1 MAGAVAGAGAGA
13 ALDIA
18 PEVAPEGAAAGDAAW
33 AAAADA
39 MAKDNK
45 PVAAKLVPANNFD
58 ENINPTFT
66 VRFISSMT
74 GESRIPCGSDGLPD
88 YSASVAD
95 TKQNGDAPGASGDVQ
110 QKAAKTALRKT
121 LRAARG
127 ALDPAIKVQWDAH
140 IGAQVVSWWR
150 MRQVGAVGVY
160 WPLAG
165 EPDLRAAYSELAR
178 AGVQLAL
185 PVVMERD
192 AALSFVEWTP
202 GEPMIPDEMG
212 VQVPATLRFVE
223 RPPALLIPCLGFND
237 ENYRLGYGGGYY
249 DRTLA
254 PSPRPATLG
263 IAYSKQQAVFSHA
276 AHDVPLDV
284 IVTEASRIT

>member
-1 MAGAVAGAGAGA
+1 
-13 ALDIA
+13 
-18 PEVAPEGAAAGDAAW
+18 
-33 AAAADA
+33 
-39 MAKDNK
+39 
-45 PVAAKLVPANNFD
+45 
-58 ENINPTFT
+58 
-66 VRFISSMT
+66 MT

-88 YSASVAD
+88 SSASVAG
-95 TKQNGDAPGASGDVQ
+95 TKQNGASFDTPRDDD
-110 QKAAKTALRKT
+110 QKAARTALRKA

-150 MRQVGAVGVY
+150 MRQVASVGVY

-178 AGVQLAL
+178 AGVRLAL

-192 AALSFVEWTP
+192 TALSFIEWTP

-223 RPPALLIPCLGFND
+223 RPPALLIPCLGFNE

-263 IAYSKQQAVFSHA
+263 IAYSNQQAVFSHA

-284 IVTEASRIT
+284 IVTEASRIG